1 VTNISSFTSS
11 PDALRGNVLV
21 SNTEYYV
28 LALLRP
34 PVRFLSRDAMH
45 KRGLCRHAVSVRPSV
60 RLFVTFVDSVET
72 NKHIFNFFT
81 VGILIFLHETSWQY
95 SDAPPQTPPPPM
107 VASNAEGVGKN
118 RDFRRISGYRIDD
131 WWSANNCDCP
141 SRSLHYTPSRISESL
156 FITTSMDD
164 HDEEKRRGQNNYCT
178 QR

>member
-1 VTNISSFTSS
+1 MTNISSFTSS

-81 VGILIFLHETSWQY
+81 VGILIFFLHETSWQY
-95 SDAPPQTPPPPM
+95 SDAPPNAPPP
-107 VASNAEGVGKN
+107 NGGVE
-118 RDFRRISGYRIDD
+118 
-131 WWSANNCDCP
+131 C
-141 SRSLHYTPSRISESL
+141 
-156 FITTSMDD
+156 
-164 HDEEKRRGQNNYCT
+164 RRGKQKSRFSTNIWLSD
-178 QR
+178 R